1 MKLSELLSC
10 ISCSGNIR
18 EDVEIKD
25 IVYDSRKAGDG
36 CLFVCLSGLKLDG
49 HKFAKSAY
57 ENGARVFLSEKAL
70 DLPEDAQIFT
80 VDNTRK
86 ALAAVSEKFF
96 DYPTKQLKIIG
107 ITGTKGKTTIAHLVQ
122 KLLCASGVPTG
133 IIGTVGAEFN
143 GIKIPTVNTTPE
155 SCELQRITRT
165 MLDNG
170 CQAVAI
176 EVSSLGLKHG
186 RVDGIDFE
194 CAVFSNLS
202 PDHIGEFEHDS
213 FEEYAYWKSVLFER
227 CRTAVMNFD
236 DEAYRIM
243 KKNCQC
249 PVISYGLDSG
259 YDISAKNVTEIRTR
273 TEMGIGFD
281 ACESS
286 EAFRVTAPLPGTF
299 NVYNIL
305 AALGVVKAM
314 GLNPKR
320 AADSLK
326 SIKIAGRAEIVDI
339 DADFDVI
346 IDYAHNGLSLKS
358 IIETLYNYKTNRI
371 ICVFGSVGGRTQE
384 RRREMGLVAGSMCD
398 ICVLTSDNPDFEDPM
413 NIIDDIAQAVDEAGG
428 EYIAE
433 PDRKKAIEKALSI
446 AQNGDIILLAGKGHE
461 NYQLIKGE
469 KVPFSE
475 RECINDFMRRY
486 AEND

>member
-1 MKLSELLSC
+1 MGLIIFLQGCEKMKINEVKELLAGTPTC
-10 ISCSGNIR
+10 EQLAELKADERSG
-18 EDVEIKD
+18 
-25 IVYDSRKAGDG
+25 
-36 CLFVCLSGLKLDG
+36 
-49 HKFAKSAY
+49 
-57 ENGARVFLSEKAL
+57 
-70 DLPEDAQIFT
+70 
-80 VDNTRK
+80 
-86 ALAAVSEKFF
+86 
-96 DYPTKQLKIIG
+96 
-107 ITGTKGKTTIAHLVQ
+107 VQ
-122 KLLCASGVPTG
+122 KLLAAYYKRLEKAAQEKERFTKMLSYEKKYYAQGIQYVAGVDEAGRGPLAGPLVIAAVILPQDVFISGLNDSKQLSAAKRDKLYDEVL
-133 IIGTVGAEFN
+133 A
-143 GIKIPTVNTTPE
+143 
-155 SCELQRITRT
+155 
-165 MLDNG
+165 
-170 CQAVAI
+170 QAVAI

-227 CRTAVMNFD
+227 CHTAVMNFD

-273 TEMGIGFD
+273 TEMGIGFY

-314 GLNPKR
+314 GLSPQK

-326 SIKIAGRAEIVDI
+326 SIRIAGRAEIVDV

-346 IDYAHNGLSLKS
+346 IDRLRSQRS
-358 IIETLYNYKTNRI
+358 
-371 ICVFGSVGGRTQE
+371 
-384 RRREMGLVAGSMCD
+384 
-398 ICVLTSDNPDFEDPM
+398 
-413 NIIDDIAQAVDEAGG
+413 
-428 EYIAE
+428 
-433 PDRKKAIEKALSI
+433 
-446 AQNGDIILLAGKGHE
+446 
-461 NYQLIKGE
+461 
-469 KVPFSE
+469 
-475 RECINDFMRRY
+475 
-486 AEND
+486 